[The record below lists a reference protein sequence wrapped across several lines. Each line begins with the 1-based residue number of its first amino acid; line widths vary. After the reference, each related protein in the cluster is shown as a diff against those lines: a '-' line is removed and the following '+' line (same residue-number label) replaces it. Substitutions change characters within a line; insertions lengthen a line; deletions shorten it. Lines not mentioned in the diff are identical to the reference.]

1 MTHHR
6 KAATVLA
13 AGILAAT
20 AATGVAATTAS
31 AAEPPSAAPS
41 VSAGC
46 SWRTNVGLYCGYDTR
61 NIYSDYGDSGR
72 QVKEI
77 QALLRYRG
85 ISIGPDGIDGQFGKD
100 TRSAVKKF
108 QRSWRLNDD
117 GIVGPNTWTYLRT
130 GI

>member
-1 MTHHR
+1 MTHHH

-13 AGILAAT
+13 AGLLAAT

-31 AAEPPSAAPS
+31 AAEPTAPS
-41 VSAGC
+41 VSASC
-46 SWRTNVGLYCGYDTR
+46 SWRTNLGFYCGYDTR
-61 NIYSDYGDSGR
+61 NVYSDYGDSGR

-77 QALLRYRG
+77 QALLRFRG
-85 ISIGPDGIDGQFGKD
+85 IGIGPDGIDGRFGKD

-108 QRSWRLNDD
+108 QRSWHLNDD

-130 GI
+130 GV